1 MHFTLKGLVEL
12 LAQEWYVLCAYF
24 AIFVLLEVRKNGEE
38 IAMHRVVRHALWA
51 GSFVILLHA
60 AMVSAALIRRTGL
73 DFRVFD
79 YVMVMCLT
87 GTTVYLL
94 GERTDFAYALTAV
107 TRVKLVC
114 REPCAGESGPPSR
127 ICSRRTTRLLPHRRH

>member
-1 MHFTLKGLVEL
+1 MHFTLKSLIEL

-24 AIFVLLEVRKNGEE
+24 AIFVLLEVRKNGEQ

-51 GSFVILLHA
+51 ASFVILLHA
-60 AMVSAALIRRTGL
+60 AMVSELLIRRTGL

-87 GTTVYLL
+87 GTTIYLL
-94 GERTDFAYALTAV
+94 GEMFEEVPKPVNANA
-107 TRVKLVC
+107 
-114 REPCAGESGPPSR
+114 EEQS
-127 ICSRRTTRLLPHRRH
+127 

>member
-1 MHFTLKGLVEL
+1 MHFTLKGLIEL

-24 AIFVLLEVRKNGEE
+24 AIFVLLEIRKNGEQ

-51 GSFVILLHA
+51 ASFVILLHA
-60 AMVSAALIRRTGL
+60 AVVSEVLMRRVGF

-87 GTTVYLL
+87 GTTIYLL
-94 GERTDFAYALTAV
+94 GEMFEEVPKAV
-107 TRVKLVC
+107 EAKAEER
-114 REPCAGESGPPSR
+114 P
-127 ICSRRTTRLLPHRRH
+127 

>member
-1 MHFTLKGLVEL
+1 MHFTLKGLIEL

-24 AIFVLLEVRKNGEE
+24 AIFVLLEVRKNGEQ

-51 GSFVILLHA
+51 ASFVILLHA
-60 AMVSAALIRRTGL
+60 AMVSEVLIRRTGL

-87 GTTVYLL
+87 GTTIYLL
-94 GERTDFAYALTAV
+94 GELFEEVPKPVNANAE
-107 TRVKLVC
+107 KQ
-114 REPCAGESGPPSR
+114 S
-127 ICSRRTTRLLPHRRH
+127 